1 MKKMKWV
8 ALLLATAISL
18 TGCGGQ
24 LSQNVNET
32 DSDRAEARWSNIKN
46 TLIGKL
52 QEKGAYEKL
61 VIEADG
67 ELNTAS
73 IEENLPGS
81 VVIPLSDGS
90 YVVYSDQNS
99 TADMEVRLKKIRG
112 IRKVMQTLPIDI
124 IKPVEKVKVGSDF
137 IIGGIELNDD
147 GAVNDPG
154 YKSQWALA
162 YTEASKSWSLLQ
174 QSETVMVAVLDT
186 GVDYT
191 HPDLNNRVL
200 TQLGYD
206 FVDNDADPMD
216 ENGHGTHVAGI
227 IAAEANNRI
236 GITGIAGTL
245 DVKIIPI
252 RVLDANGSGS
262 SDKVARGIE
271 YAVAQ
276 GADII
281 NLSLGGQGVDSVIDN
296 AISYALEQGV
306 FISAAAGNE
315 DQNADSYTPA
325 GTDGVYTVA
334 AINPRGLKASFSNY
348 GNCVEISSPGTK
360 ILSTVPDGGYEAWDG
375 TSMAAPLVSGAA
387 AILKAADSSLTPPE
401 ISALLSAHTSPF
413 NENEK
418 GAIGTGIVD
427 VYAALA
433 SMNSAPVQ
441 TQATDADNNNA
452 ETSSVSAVSS
462 AIFDRKPATLF
473 AEGLQKVHQSD
484 SYAKT
489 FSHTLAND
497 SDKLLSL
504 NAISKLSKSGPAYSQ
519 NIQWTGAE
527 KSGSVKLY
535 SENGILTLVRGDG
548 STHTFTPD
556 TDFTENLESIDEH
569 LTTVEANAK
578 TQALAEMLLAAFEP
592 YIIRETTSDGGQKI
606 SLTLAAADIENG
618 KAAVKLAAQRL
629 VSGSG
634 TVGRT
639 MEALAEETD
648 GRIAAAFPGIRGT
661 VKITG
666 LSAVAFLTADG
677 TLSSYSV
684 QIEAEGMRRN
694 GTKGSF
700 TIKNRTEYS
709 GINTTIPDKNQ

>member
-1 MKKMKWV
+1 MKRMKWV
-8 ALLLATAISL
+8 ALLLAMALSL

-24 LSQNVNET
+24 LSQNVNAT
-32 DSDRAEARWSNIKN
+32 DSDRGSGRWSNIRN
-46 TLIGKL
+46 TLIGRL

-61 VIEADG
+61 VIETDG

-112 IRKVMQTLPIDI
+112 IRKVIQTLPIDI

-137 IIGGIELNDD
+137 IIGGIDLNDD

-174 QSETVMVAVLDT
+174 QSKTVMVAVLDT

-191 HPDLNNRVL
+191 HPDLNSRVL

-227 IAAEANNRI
+227 IAAEANNGI

-306 FISAAAGNE
+306 FVAAAAGNE
-315 DQNADSYTPA
+315 NQNADGYTPA

-334 AINPRGLKASFSNY
+334 AINPRRLKASFSNY

-360 ILSTVPDGGYEAWDG
+360 ILSTVLGGGYEAWDG

-387 AILKAADSSLTPPE
+387 AILKACDASLTPAE
-401 ISALLSAHTSPF
+401 ISVLLSAHTSPF
-413 NENEK
+413 NEKEK

-433 SMNSAPVQ
+433 SMNIAS
-441 TQATDADNNNA
+441 ATDAGSKNA

-473 AEGLQKVHQSD
+473 AAGLQKVHQSD
-484 SYAKT
+484 SYTKT

-497 SDKLLSL
+497 SGKLLSL
-504 NAISKLSKSGPAYSQ
+504 NAVSKLSKSGPAYSQ

-535 SENGILTLVRGDG
+535 GEKRSLTLVRGDG
-548 STHTFTPD
+548 STRTFTPD
-556 TDFTENLESIDEH
+556 ADFTKNLESIDEH
-569 LTTVEANAK
+569 LTTVEASAK
-578 TQALAEMLLAAFEP
+578 AQALAEMLLDAFEP
-592 YIIRETTSDGGQKI
+592 YISRETTSDGGQKI

-634 TVGRT
+634 TVGLT
-639 MEALAEETD
+639 MDALAAETD
-648 GRIAAAFPGIRGT
+648 GRIATAFSGIRET

-666 LSAVAFLTADG
+666 LSAVASFTADG
-677 TLSSYSV
+677 MLSSYSV
-684 QIEAEGMRRN
+684 QIEAEGMRKN
-694 GTKGSF
+694 GTNGSF
-700 TIKNRTEYS
+700 TINNRTEYS